1 MNAGLLFLPAV
12 VVAGFVLLFA
22 TTALERLIVLPVRRL
37 PLATAVDR
45 RLAYPSFVAGDN
57 PRLAPC
63 EPHNKKEGPQWAS
76 S

>member
-22 TTALERLIVLPVRRL
+22 TTALERLIVLPVRPL
-37 PLATAVDR
+37 PKHSQLAT
-45 RLAYPSFVAGDN
+45 YPSFVAGDN
-57 PRLAPC
+57 PRLASG